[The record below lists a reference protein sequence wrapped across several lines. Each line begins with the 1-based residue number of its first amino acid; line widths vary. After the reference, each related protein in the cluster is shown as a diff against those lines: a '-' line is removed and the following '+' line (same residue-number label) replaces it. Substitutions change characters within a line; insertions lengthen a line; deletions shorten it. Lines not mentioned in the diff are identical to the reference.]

1 MKWPCMRREKD
12 NWLRKDC
19 DLEVSGKA
27 GVGLP
32 TQSLSLV
39 VNDDIKTLGIDK
51 NIALNRDLWKAAIL

>member
-39 VNDDIKTLGIDK
+39 VNDDIKTLGTNK
-51 NIALNRDLWKAAIL
+51 NL